1 MSHIDALK
9 AKHTALENAI
19 DKENHR
25 PHPDELVVAELKK
38 EKLRIK
44 DELAQFEHA

>member
-19 DKENHR
+19 VQENTR
-25 PHPDELVVAELKK
+25 PNPDDLVVAELKK

-44 DELAQFEHA
+44 DELAQFEDA